1 MTQIVY
7 LVIKGHFKGGKRC
20 SGTIGK
26 WGKKNLKPIYDM
38 REIFYI
44 GRRLQFGSGL
54 RRDVDPLSTART
66 TFHLCD
72 SVSFKKLFAR
82 TDGKNSK
89 IFNFDSMQCLRE
101 NQAEQSANLSKNFES
116 FLQL

>member
-1 MTQIVY
+1 
-7 LVIKGHFKGGKRC
+7 
-20 SGTIGK
+20 
-26 WGKKNLKPIYDM
+26 M

-116 FLQL
+116 FMQL

>member
-1 MTQIVY
+1 
-7 LVIKGHFKGGKRC
+7 
-20 SGTIGK
+20 
-26 WGKKNLKPIYDM
+26 M

-116 FLQL
+116 FQPL